1 VDAVSREENAWANMS
16 EDDPTPPKAED
27 LPRVIA
33 LFPLDGAL
41 LLPHVSRPFNI
52 FEPRYLNMLD
62 DVMAAE
68 RIVGMVQTA
77 PGGTRERP
85 YLAHVGCAG
94 RVTSFGETPDGR
106 YLITLTGLCRFRL
119 QDELSSPTPYRQAKV
134 DFLPYARDL
143 EPRPGDA
150 GADRQRLMDALA
162 PYLEH
167 RGLRIDWGALDGAP
181 VAQLVDSLA
190 MALPFQHAELQA
202 LLEASDLDARRQTLI
217 TLLEIDGAEGGEE
230 RSARQ

>member
-1 VDAVSREENAWANMS
+1 VSEEEPA
-16 EDDPTPPKAED
+16 PPKAED
-27 LPRVIA
+27 LPQVIP

-68 RIVGMVQTA
+68 RIIGMVQTA

-85 YLAHVGCAG
+85 YLAHVGCAS
-94 RVTSFGETPDGR
+94 RVTSFGETADGR

-119 QDELSSPTPYRQAKV
+119 ESELSSPTPYRQGRV

-143 EPRPGDA
+143 EPRPDDPGI
-150 GADRQRLMDALA
+150 DRQKLMDALT

-167 RGLRIDWGALDGAP
+167 RGLRIDWGALAAAP
-181 VAQLVDSLA
+181 VAHLVDSLA
-190 MALPFQHAELQA
+190 MALPFEHAELQA
-202 LLEASDLDARRQTLI
+202 LLEAPDLDARRATLI
-217 TLLEIDGAEGGEE
+217 TLLQIDGADGGEE